1 MQHIRFSLLRKAVRK
16 LRRKAVRSY
25 RHHIALYLK
34 DRSLRRVER
43 FVFSWVAVFVLGGGV
58 ILYQINHLGAYYL
71 TQGPQSGGQ
80 FTEGVV
86 GDISGLNPI
95 FSGNRATRTAEALLF
110 RSLFTYNGQ
119 GEIVPDLAREYTL
132 NDTGTVYTVSM
143 DPDARWHDGK
153 PVTAQDVVFTFRA
166 IQNPDTGSS
175 LQVAWQDI
183 QMKALDDST
192 VRFTLPNPYVPFLT
206 QLTTGIVP
214 RHHLEE
220 VDMDRLRVANFNQA
234 PVGSGPFMFDKI
246 GDGRKVHMEAN
257 PEYPEG
263 EPRLDRFTVTAFAD
277 RYRMVQAYNRGE
289 LSSMIAG
296 SELDTNSVRRREQTD
311 IRRIDIPGQV
321 FTFFNTQRLSDT
333 RLRRGLVR
341 GIDQNQIVK
350 RLPGTPKTADSPLL
364 PEHPGY
370 MPAQLSSNPGKADQL
385 LNRSGWKRTEDGVR
399 QRNGE
404 DLSIEIVTRDT
415 PQYVTAAETVARQW
429 RDLGVSAEVR
439 AVGNSKLQ
447 QDIIRP
453 RDYDVLLFGV
463 SVGVDPDVYAYW
475 HSSQTEDTG
484 RNLSVYTS
492 SLVDDS
498 LEDGR
503 TRSDTRLRAAKYKTF
518 QEEWRSDAPAAALYR
533 LHDYYVEREEA
544 RGIKV
549 DNIVRSID
557 RFYNVEEWTIRT
569 QPVLRRLQ
577 E

>member
-25 RHHIALYLK
+25 RHHVALYLK

-119 GEIVPDLAREYTL
+119 GEIVPDLAQEYTL

-143 DPDARWHDGK
+143 DPDARWHDGE

-175 LQVAWQDI
+175 LQVAWQDV
-183 QMKALDDST
+183 QMEALDDNT

-220 VDMDRLRVANFNQA
+220 VDEDRLRVANFNQA

-257 PEYPEG
+257 PEYPKG

-277 RYRMVQAYNRGE
+277 RGRMVHAYNRGE

-296 SELDTNSVRRREQTD
+296 SELDTDSVRRREQTD

-321 FTFFNTQRLSDT
+321 FTFFNTQRLSDA

-350 RLPGTPKTADSPLL
+350 HLPGTPKTADSPLL

-370 MPAQLSSNPGKADQL
+370 MPAQLSSNAGKANQL
-385 LNRSGWKRTEDGVR
+385 LNRSGWKRTAEGVR

-415 PQYVTAAETVARQW
+415 PQYVTAAETLARQW

-484 RNLSVYTS
+484 RNLSVYSS

-533 LHDYYVEREEA
+533 LHNYYVEREEA

-549 DNIVRSID
+549 DDIARSID